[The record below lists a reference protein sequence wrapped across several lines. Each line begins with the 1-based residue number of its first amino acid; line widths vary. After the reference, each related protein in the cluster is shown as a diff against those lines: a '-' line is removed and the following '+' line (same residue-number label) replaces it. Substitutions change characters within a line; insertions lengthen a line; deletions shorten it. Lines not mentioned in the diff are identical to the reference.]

1 MYHRSQCGTDRQ
13 GKQAGCM
20 ASTMLC
26 RHWWRISGPRTRCTR
41 HCFPQRTRA
50 CICSLCCT
58 QRHSYRHNLNAQQ
71 NKAEESGDHKHLRVL
86 PRTNAL
92 TCVPS
97 LHLSALSSPLNPVH
111 CNTYRCHSQHYNQS
125 KRQTCNLYHSYRRS
139 CKQYRVKAHMNQG
152 IATKPRP

>member
-13 GKQAGCM
+13 GKRAGCM

-50 CICSLCCT
+50 CICSLCYT

-97 LHLSALSSPLNPVH
+97 LHLSLPFHLH
-111 CNTYRCHSQHYNQS
+111 LIQC
-125 KRQTCNLYHSYRRS
+125 
-139 CKQYRVKAHMNQG
+139 
-152 IATKPRP
+152 IATRTAVTASITTNQNAKLAICITAIVAAASSTGLKHT